1 MIELTDLQ
9 KIGLGL
15 VGFGSLFLTI
25 GVFLFLDK
33 VLLALGNILFLC
45 GLCLLIGVGRTLN
58 FFWQPHNPIKMK
70 VSLTGR
76 NRQQCSKFKITFYGF
91 LAWILGNFG
100 IFRWYRYCYDWM
112 ATNWNACWVLW
123 FFRFVFRFFTCNYL
137 VRTQNTCHW
146 ISSQSPSYQVKHD
159 HLVVLLSFK
168 KISLVLSCRNTK
180 LIQWYS

>member
-1 MIELTDLQ
+1 MGLNSLLCLLFEKNFFIFFISDTMIELTDLQ

-70 VSLTGR
+70 VSDFKGSVLTSKIHEPKF
-76 NRQQCSKFKITFYGF
+76 NRT
-91 LAWILGNFG
+91 
-100 IFRWYRYCYDWM
+100 
-112 ATNWNACWVLW
+112 
-123 FFRFVFRFFTCNYL
+123 
-137 VRTQNTCHW
+137 
-146 ISSQSPSYQVKHD
+146 
-159 HLVVLLSFK
+159 
-168 KISLVLSCRNTK
+168 
-180 LIQWYS
+180 

>member
-1 MIELTDLQ
+1 MGTHPIFESDFDCLTDAMIELTDLQ

-70 VSLTGR
+70 GTLAFFGGIVIVMIGWPLIGMLVE
-76 NRQQCSKFKITFYGF
+76 FYGF
-91 LAWILGNFG
+91 F
-100 IFRWYRYCYDWM
+100 
-112 ATNWNACWVLW
+112 VL
-123 FFRFVFRFFTCNYL
+123 FSGFLPVIISFVRRIPVIGSLLNL
-137 VRTQNTCHW
+137 PL
-146 ISSQSPSYQVKHD
+146 ISS
-159 HLVVLLSFK
+159 VVQK
-168 KISLVLSCRNTK
+168 YEAHPMV
-180 LIQWYS
+180 

>member
-1 MIELTDLQ
+1 MGLNSLLCLLFEKSFYFYLFILDTMIELTDLQ

-70 VSLTGR
+70 VSDFKGSVLT
-76 NRQQCSKFKITFYGF
+76 SKIYRTIKYCKTSRVHFCIKI
-91 LAWILGNFG
+91 
-100 IFRWYRYCYDWM
+100 
-112 ATNWNACWVLW
+112 
-123 FFRFVFRFFTCNYL
+123 
-137 VRTQNTCHW
+137 
-146 ISSQSPSYQVKHD
+146 
-159 HLVVLLSFK
+159 
-168 KISLVLSCRNTK
+168 
-180 LIQWYS
+180 

>member
-1 MIELTDLQ
+1 MFICLFSDAMIELTDLQ

-70 VSLTGR
+70 VS
-76 NRQQCSKFKITFYGF
+76 F
-91 LAWILGNFG
+91 W
-100 IFRWYRYCYDWM
+100 
-112 ATNWNACWVLW
+112 
-123 FFRFVFRFFTCNYL
+123 
-137 VRTQNTCHW
+137 
-146 ISSQSPSYQVKHD
+146 
-159 HLVVLLSFK
+159 
-168 KISLVLSCRNTK
+168 
-180 LIQWYS
+180 

>member
-70 VSLTGR
+70 GTLAFS
-76 NRQQCSKFKITFYGF
+76 GF
-91 LAWILGNFG
+91 LPVI
-100 IFRWYRYCYDWM
+100 IS
-112 ATNWNACWVLW
+112 
-123 FFRFVFRFFTCNYL
+123 FVRRIPVIGSLLNL
-137 VRTQNTCHW
+137 PL
-146 ISSQSPSYQVKHD
+146 ISS
-159 HLVVLLSFK
+159 VVQK
-168 KISLVLSCRNTK
+168 
-180 LIQWYS
+180 

>member
-1 MIELTDLQ
+1 MGTHPIFESDFDCLTDTMIELTDLQ

-70 VSLTGR
+70 GTLAFFGGIVIVMIGWPLIGMLVE
-76 NRQQCSKFKITFYGF
+76 FYGF
-91 LAWILGNFG
+91 F
-100 IFRWYRYCYDWM
+100 
-112 ATNWNACWVLW
+112 VL
-123 FFRFVFRFFTCNYL
+123 FSGFLPVIISFVRRIPVIGSLLNL
-137 VRTQNTCHW
+137 PL
-146 ISSQSPSYQVKHD
+146 ISS
-159 HLVVLLSFK
+159 VVQK
-168 KISLVLSCRNTK
+168 YEAHPMV
-180 LIQWYS
+180 

>member
-70 VSLTGR
+70 VSDFKGSVLTSKIHEPKF
-76 NRQQCSKFKITFYGF
+76 NRT
-91 LAWILGNFG
+91 
-100 IFRWYRYCYDWM
+100 
-112 ATNWNACWVLW
+112 
-123 FFRFVFRFFTCNYL
+123 
-137 VRTQNTCHW
+137 
-146 ISSQSPSYQVKHD
+146 
-159 HLVVLLSFK
+159 
-168 KISLVLSCRNTK
+168 
-180 LIQWYS
+180 